1 VNQVEW
7 VQNKKI
13 QINFILVKLKQIM
26 VTNEIKELAS
36 YIFQIHSGIE
46 HLGLIDLEGH
56 VVLDQS
62 SKATTPNEPNADR
75 VLFYYQVSSRRTR
88 REHFDEVY
96 GETTYIHIM
105 RKKMQQLMVYVPMFT
120 VYLTLEHA
128 INQDEVAIIAQSIH
142 NIDSEI
148 INKAAKSLL
157 YK

>member
-13 QINFILVKLKQIM
+13 QINFIVVRLKQIM
-26 VTNEIKELAS
+26 ITSEIKELAS
-36 YIFQIHSGIE
+36 HIFQLHSGIE

-62 SKATTPNEPNADR
+62 SKATTPNEPDADR

-88 REHFDEVY
+88 REHFDKDY

-120 VYLTLEHA
+120 IYLTLEHA